1 MQHSTYNEQET
12 TYITC
17 YQHTENHFFS
27 LHCCIHSIHLKKFA
41 QGKST
46 RKAIFMKR
54 RLRSM
59 LVCITLKRKLRTISY
74 KTFTN
79 IKTTFLTGFMFVKLQ
94 TIFATA
100 KILKINPSLFIVLLC
115 TKDNKNEN
123 FKRSLL
129 LFCIRILAIN
139 LYNLY

>member
-1 MQHSTYNEQET
+1 
-12 TYITC
+12 
-17 YQHTENHFFS
+17 
-27 LHCCIHSIHLKKFA
+27 
-41 QGKST
+41 
-46 RKAIFMKR
+46 
-54 RLRSM
+54 M

-79 IKTTFLTGFMFVKLQ
+79 IKTTFLTGFMFVKLG

-100 KILKINPSLFIVLLC
+100 KILKINPSFFIGLLC

-139 LYNLY
+139 LYLNLYWKHKQRNYFNNKYQNKKSLKKLKQYPFEKYHQSDYIQIVLRSG